1 MNETNIGANGFAGI
15 LAEENKISAQDV
27 LYFRGE
33 VFRDGVVSIQEAD
46 ALLALNTRVQDKCPE
61 WNEFFVEALT
71 DYTVNQAEPRGY
83 VTVDNAQWIIDAV
96 KADGRVE
103 AANEL
108 ELLVRILSK
117 SQSSPEVLVGFTL
130 DQIAHAV
137 LEGEGPLANGRTLRM
152 GVIGEAEVELIRA
165 VLYAFGG
172 EGGISIS
179 KTEAEFLFDL
189 NDALAPE
196 GNHPAWRE
204 LFVKAIGNYLLAA
217 ATYGAPSRIEALA
230 REEWLNDTDTDVAGT
245 LAGAV
250 SGIKGMFSRGFFDG
264 IFDDAHS
271 QIEKAW
277 KIRNEK
283 QARAELEAEKLDA
296 AEAQWLIDRLH
307 ADGVIHDNE
316 RALLSFLK
324 RESHDVDPKVQDLM
338 DKEAISA

>member
-1 MNETNIGANGFAGI
+1 MNETQFSADSFAGI
-15 LAEENKISAQDV
+15 LAEENKISPKDV

-33 VFRDGVVSIQEAD
+33 VFRDGVVSRQEAD
-46 ALLALNTRVQDKCPE
+46 AILAMNSRVADKCSE

-71 DYTVNQAEPRGY
+71 DYTVFQAEPRGY
-83 VTVDNAQWIIDAV
+83 VTVDNAQWVINAV
-96 KADGRVE
+96 EADGRVE
-103 AANEL
+103 VASEL

-117 SQSSPEVLVGFTL
+117 SQSSPEILVGFTL
-130 DQIAHAV
+130 NQIAHAV
-137 LEGEGPLANGRTLRM
+137 LEGEGPLANGRELEK

-165 VLYAFGG
+165 VLYSFGG
-172 EGGISIS
+172 DGGISIS

-230 REEWLNDTDTDVAGT
+230 REEWLSDTSSDVAGT
-245 LAGAV
+245 LSGAV
-250 SGIKGMFSRGFFDG
+250 TGLTSLFSRGFVDG
-264 IFDDAHS
+264 VFDDAHG

-277 KIRNEK
+277 KIRNDK
-283 QARAELEAEKLDA
+283 QASAEYEAEKLDA
-296 AEAQWLIDRLH
+296 IEADWLIDKLF
-307 ADGVIHDNE
+307 ADGVIHENE

-324 RESHDVDPKVQDLM
+324 RESHDVNPKLQELID
-338 DKEAISA
+338 EESISA